1 MFDNPKEL
9 LDKIRLGESTFLE
22 CFDEQPVSMA
32 ELDDLSPDLWERFRT
47 PRSDDDR
54 EVLLRKLGIASA
66 DDDGTL
72 RPTVAGVLMAS
83 DPRRW
88 LPNAYIQAV
97 AYRGDQIQ
105 SDAPGG
111 YQLDAADIAG
121 WIVRLRKP
129 VGSLPEI

>member
-1 MFDNPKEL
+1 MIYRHIF
-9 LDKIRLGESTFLE
+9 G
-22 CFDEQPVSMA
+22 
-32 ELDDLSPDLWERFRT
+32 
-47 PRSDDDR
+47 SDFAR
-54 EVLLRKLGIASA
+54 RAQTMTAKYCSASWALRVRM
-66 DDDGTL
+66 TMVL

-83 DPRRW
+83 ADPRRW

-121 WIVRLRKP
+121 PSTVRLRKP
-129 VGSLPEI
+129 VGSLPET